1 MDIKTF
7 MEQCVGKWFAQR
19 TCYQLTENHSES
31 AKAEVTIAWL
41 APDAAPVQ
49 SLCAKTAIAPE
60 TVWGGL
66 DIQWDN
72 SVDSGQPK
80 QVGSTVMALAAPE
93 PHSPTGQLLR
103 ADLAVGTYALGADQA
118 LTLTVQDGSH
128 HYEERIW
135 FASENLRFRTVTI
148 QTDGVICQTAFYSEI
163 RRMQS

>member
-19 TCYQLTENHSES
+19 TCYQLTENQSES
-31 AKAEVTIAWL
+31 AKAEVTMAWL
-41 APDAAPVQ
+41 ATDAAPIQ
-49 SLCAKTAIAPE
+49 TLCANAAIAPE

-66 DIQWDN
+66 DIHWDN

-80 QVGSTVMALAAPE
+80 QVGGTVMAFAAPNA
-93 PHSPTGQLLR
+93 PSPSGQLLR
-103 ADLAVGTYALGADQA
+103 ADLAVGTYDLGADEA
-118 LTLTVQDGSH
+118 LTLTVQDGPR

-148 QTDGVICQTAFYSEI
+148 QNAGVICQAAFYSEI